1 MPGGNLCCLPIGD
14 LFRRAERAARSP
26 TPANDPTT
34 DIGRAAKLANDRL
47 YTGRSDDGDSSPL
60 VCSAVIVPI
69 PVAQGPVHQ
78 WIRKGLARGEHAF
91 KSKHEGLERS
101 GRSTFT
107 VFDRL

>member
-1 MPGGNLCCLPIGD
+1 MLTIRRFAPSGGEGGTL
-14 LFRRAERAARSP
+14 A

-47 YTGRSDDGDSSPL
+47 YTGRSDEGDSSPL
-60 VCSAVIVPI
+60 ACSALIVPM
-69 PVAQGPVHQ
+69 PVARGPVQ
-78 WIRKGLARGEHAF
+78 MRRWIRKGLARGEYAF
-91 KSKHEGLERS
+91 KSKREGLERS